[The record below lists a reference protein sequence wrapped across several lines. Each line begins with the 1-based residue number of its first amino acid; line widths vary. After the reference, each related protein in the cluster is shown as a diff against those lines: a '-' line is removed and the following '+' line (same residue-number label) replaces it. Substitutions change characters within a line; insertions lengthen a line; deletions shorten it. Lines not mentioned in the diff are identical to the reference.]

1 MRCFNSWVAKMAE
14 ILAGRTEQVCRDS
27 RTTCSSVQR
36 LLILTSL
43 TVPGSTARI
52 CMADKS
58 TVPIRLESRLVPS
71 SGIGLQVCTWTYA
84 AGLQTAPR
92 LHATVL
98 PRIRIRIRIRVKM
111 CRVNATIL
119 LDYILPATFDSLFG
133 ADSRHLARCIFLS
146 DCYNQILYAF
156 RVNY

>member
-98 PRIRIRIRIRVKM
+98 PRIRIRIRIWVKM
-111 CRVNATIL
+111 CRVNATIVHHMHHSAYFTS
-119 LDYILPATFDSLFG
+119 YICPHIPCYMSALF
-133 ADSRHLARCIFLS
+133 ST
-146 DCYNQILYAF
+146 
-156 RVNY
+156 

>member
-27 RTTCSSVQR
+27 HTTCSSVQR

-43 TVPGSTARI
+43 TVPGSTERI

-71 SGIGLQVCTWTYA
+71 SGIGLQVCTRTYA

-111 CRVNATIL
+111 CRVNATW
-119 LDYILPATFDSLFG
+119 DTRPGTGPGHCSPHRA
-133 ADSRHLARCIFLS
+133 ARFL
-146 DCYNQILYAF
+146 NLGTVFTEI
-156 RVNY
+156 RVFPCHQPPRFNP